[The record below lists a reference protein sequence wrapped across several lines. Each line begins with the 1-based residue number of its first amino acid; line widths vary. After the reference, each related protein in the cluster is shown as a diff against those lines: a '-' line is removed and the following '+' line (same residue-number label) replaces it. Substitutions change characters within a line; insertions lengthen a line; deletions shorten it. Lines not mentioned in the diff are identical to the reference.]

1 MGKLIESGNTENFDE
16 KLFINEVQEYLDDT
30 NINYW
35 NRQVFGREF
44 DICILMPGKGILVVK
59 LKEWCE
65 ENILRIENNDSVI
78 IRVTDG
84 EESESPQKQAW
95 DYGFPMNATFVNILI
110 KFITCIKWSTCHRCL
125 KLSLDIAVWMW
136 SWRRSLPYR
145 YYPCS
150 NSPRNTNHVFSLI
163 VYMKS

>member
-95 DYGFPMNATFVNILI
+95 DYGFSIERHICQYIDKIYHVHQMVYLPQVSKAFLRYRRLDVVMEEKFTIPIL
-110 KFITCIKWSTCHRCL
+110 SML
-125 KLSLDIAVWMW
+125 E
-136 SWRRSLPYR
+136 
-145 YYPCS
+145 
-150 NSPRNTNHVFSLI
+150 FS
-163 VYMKS
+163 S